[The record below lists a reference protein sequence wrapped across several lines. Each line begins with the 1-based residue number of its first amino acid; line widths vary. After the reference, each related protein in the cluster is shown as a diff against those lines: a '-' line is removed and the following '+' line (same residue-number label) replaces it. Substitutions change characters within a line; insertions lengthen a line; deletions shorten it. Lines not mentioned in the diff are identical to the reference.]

1 MVDDIRGTMD
11 RLYRAHE
18 FAKLAGVTVR
28 ALHHYDRIGILKPQ
42 RSSSGYRL
50 YGLSDLER
58 LEQIAALRFLDIP
71 LKEIKTLLGCNPLTL
86 LESLRLQLRAL
97 TEKRD
102 RIDRAIHAIKAAE
115 KLAQA
120 DQPPDA
126 SVIRK
131 IIEAIEMPPQ
141 EDFMKQYYTQ
151 EGWAKR
157 TLLIKQTPPQ
167 NREGYQQN
175 MKQLFLEVE
184 AALDLDPASEAAQ
197 ALASRW
203 VLLVEGAIGGDAEV
217 RAGAIK
223 AWKDHRNWPEAEKD
237 ALLARY
243 GLESSGD
250 KNLSIMRVEQVAAFI
265 GKAIGRKYYGAL
277 DSLRLAAINKKPP
290 ERTNSKLWVELFRD
304 VESTLGE
311 SPASDRAQALA
322 TRWTELKRDAQPSP
336 RPDAYDDVLRWNW
349 PSDVSVSVVSQ
360 VARLYRI
367 EQVWL
372 FLKKALAQSK
382 DRRDLA

>member
-1 MVDDIRGTMD
+1 MVDDIRGPMD

-28 ALHHYDRIGILKPQ
+28 ALHHYDRIGVFKPQ

-50 YGLSDLER
+50 YSLGDLER

-97 TEKRD
+97 TEKRE
-102 RIDRAIHAIKAAE
+102 RIDRAIHAIKGAE

-131 IIEAIEMPPQ
+131 IIEAIEIPPQ
-141 EDFMKQYYTQ
+141 KSFMKQYYTQ
-151 EGWAKR
+151 EAWAKK
-157 TLLIKQTPPQ
+157 TQLWNQTSPQ

-175 MKQLFLEVE
+175 WKQLFLEVE
-184 AALDLDPASEAAQ
+184 AALDLDPASETAQ

-203 VLLVEGAIGGDAEV
+203 VLLAEEGMGGDAEV
-217 RAGAIK
+217 RAGAIN
-223 AWKDHRNWPEAEKD
+223 AWKDHRNWPAAEQD
-237 ALLARY
+237 ALLTRW
-243 GLESSGD
+243 GLEPSNDRNQSM
-250 KNLSIMRVEQVAAFI
+250 MRVEKVAAYI
-265 GKAIGRKYYGAL
+265 GQVIGRKYYGAL
-277 DSLRLAAINKKPP
+277 DSIRLAAIKKPP

-304 VESTLGE
+304 VESILGE
-311 SPASDRAQALA
+311 SPASDRAQTLA
-322 TRWTELKRDAQPSP
+322 ARWTELQRDAEPSP
-336 RPDAYDDVLRWNW
+336 QADAYHDVLGWNW
-349 PSDVSVSVVSQ
+349 PPDASVAVVSQ

-372 FLKKALAQSK
+372 FLKKALAYQK
-382 DRRDLA
+382 DRRDSA